1 MKSSCQR
8 VRMTPDEK
16 YIIATGVYPP
26 MIKTYETNQLS
37 MKFDRYVSSEVV
49 QLQVFF
55 IITIDTK

>member
-1 MKSSCQR
+1 
-8 VRMTPDEK
+8 MTPDEK